1 MAQGM
6 SYTYGDTVTLQRT
19 ISGLIKIINPNEIPL
34 QKMLGLNKHKTTQMQ
49 MWGNNKYAWLQDTQK
64 ARTDQLA
71 EALDDN
77 ETGVDVDDGTKF
89 KAGDVIQVGDE
100 KMWVASVAGNT
111 LTVVRGWGGTSG
123 AAHDDDSAVYYRFSA
138 RLEGQTNSDSPYT
151 VPTEIY
157 NYTQIFHGSVD
168 VSGSEMEA
176 ARYGI
181 TDQRK
186 YRIMKLIGG
195 LGSGDGQMGDAGDL
209 LIDLENTFYY
219 GEPIARSSG
228 VASGMG
234 GISSFVT
241 TNVTDLNSDPL
252 DPATLNDA
260 IASAWG
266 YGRPNLIICNSHGK
280 KKINSFYKDSVRTE
294 RSENT
299 GGIVISKIDTDFGM
313 LDVLMTKQC
322 PTDNIYIIQK
332 NLVGWATLR
341 SWKEELMAKTGDS
354 TQTQIVGEY
363 GFIVE
368 NERAHA
374 IITGMSTTS

>member
-1 MAQGM
+1 MANGM
-6 SYTYGDTVTLQRT
+6 SYTYNDTVTLQRT
-19 ISGLIKIINPNEIPL
+19 ISGLLKIINPNEIPL
-34 QKMLGLNKHKTTQMQ
+34 QKLLGMNKEKSVQMQ
-49 MWGNNKYAWLQDTQK
+49 MWGNNKYAWLQDTQRVR
-64 ARTDQLA
+64 ASQLA

-77 ETGVDVDDGTKF
+77 ETGVDVDDGTLF
-89 KAGDVIQVGDE
+89 KPGDVILCELE
-100 KMWVASVAGNT
+100 KMWVASVSTNT
-111 LTVVRGWGGTSG
+111 LTVLRGWGGTAG
-123 AAHDDDSAVYYRFSA
+123 ATHADDSPIKYLFSA
-138 RLEGQTNSDSPYT
+138 RTEGQSNSDSPYT

-195 LGSGDGQMGDAGDL
+195 LGSGDGKMGDAGDL

-234 GISSFVT
+234 GVESFVT

-252 DPATLNDA
+252 DPDTLNDA

-266 YGRPNLIICNSHGK
+266 YGRPDLIICNSHGK
-280 KKINSFYKDSVRTE
+280 KKINSFFKDTVRTE
-294 RSENT
+294 RSDET
-299 GGIVISKIDTDFGM
+299 GGVLINKIDTDFGT
-313 LDVLMTKQC
+313 LSVLMTKQC
-322 PTDNIYIIQK
+322 PTDRMYIVQK
-332 NLVGWATLR
+332 NLLGWATLR
-341 SWKEELMAKTGDS
+341 SWKEEQLAKTGDS
-354 TQTQIVGEY
+354 SQTQIVGEY

-374 IITGMSTTS
+374 IIKEMSTTA